1 MVEVEDVAVD
11 RIEVEAE
18 REACDEEGSWA
29 LELDPWISTCDQI
42 ENYNQNMLQLA
53 QIENSICLVFLQA
66 GRIRRAGKT

>member
-42 ENYNQNMLQLA
+42 ENY
-53 QIENSICLVFLQA
+53 
-66 GRIRRAGKT
+66 K